1 LLGATRRGG
10 CLLLLEELKMA
21 RTLIN
26 IPPTAKRGEIIEIRA
41 TIGHPMETGFRP
53 GDDGK
58 TLPRNIIQTF
68 SCKYNGEVIF
78 SAELFSAISANPYI
92 AFYTVAQNTGTLALS
107 WEGDNGFTQ
116 TESVALTVTG

>member
-1 LLGATRRGG
+1 
-10 CLLLLEELKMA
+10 MA

-26 IPPTAKRGEIIEIRA
+26 IPATAKRGEIIEIRA

-53 GDDGK
+53 DDNGK
-58 TLPRNIIQTF
+58 TLPRNIIQAFT
-68 SCKYNGEVIF
+68 CKYNGEQVF

-92 AFYTVAQNTGTLALS
+92 AFYTTATESGNFVLN

-116 TESVALTVTG
+116 TETVAITVTA